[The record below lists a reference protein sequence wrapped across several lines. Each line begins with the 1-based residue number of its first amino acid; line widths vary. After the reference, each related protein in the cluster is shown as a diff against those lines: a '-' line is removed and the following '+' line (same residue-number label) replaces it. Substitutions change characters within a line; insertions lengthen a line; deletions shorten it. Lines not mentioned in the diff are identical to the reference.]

1 MLATLDAIVRAGF
14 AVAVACPPQ
23 GPLAEV
29 LRRRGV
35 EVLPFS
41 TRTAA
46 AAPRSQEEARRELAR
61 LLDQQKPDLLHANS
75 LSMGRLSGPVASAL
89 RLASIAH
96 LRDILRLS
104 RQAVEDL
111 NHHRRLLAVSN
122 ATRSFHVA
130 QGLDKARTHV
140 LYNGVDL
147 ERFRPSGGGSDLA
160 REVGAGNSWRFAVT
174 IGQIGPRKGQD
185 ILVKAAEYVARRLP
199 DVHWLVIG
207 ERFSTKAESVVFEEQ
222 LCRAAAGSL
231 AGRMHLPG
239 WRDDVARLLRAADV
253 VVHPA
258 RQEPLGRVLL
268 EAAASGAA
276 IVATDVGGTS
286 EIFPGG
292 QAAVLVPPNDPE
304 SLARAVVSVLANDHL
319 RRELGRAARRRAEEA
334 FDIRATASR
343 LLEHYR
349 AALGT

>member
-1 MLATLDAIVRAGF
+1 MLATLDAVAQAGF
-14 AVAVACPPQ
+14 AVAVACPPH
-23 GPLAEV
+23 GPLADV

-41 TRTAA
+41 MRTAA
-46 AAPRSQEEARRELAR
+46 GAARSQAESRRELAG
-61 LLDQQKPDLLHANS
+61 LLDHQKPDLLHANS

-111 NHHRRLLAVSN
+111 NHHRRLLAVSS
-122 ATRSFHVA
+122 ATRRFHVA
-130 QGLDKARTHV
+130 QGLDEARTHV
-140 LYNGVDL
+140 LHNGVDL
-147 ERFRPSGGGSDLA
+147 DRFRPGGADCNLA
-160 REVGAGNSWRFAVT
+160 REFGADSSARFAVT

-185 ILVKAAEYVARRLP
+185 ILARAAECVARRVP
-199 DVHWLVIG
+199 EVHWLVVG
-207 ERFSTKAESVVFEEQ
+207 ERFSNKAESVAFEAD
-222 LCRAAAGSL
+222 LCRWSKGAL
-231 AGRMHLPG
+231 AGRLHLPG
-239 WRDDVARLLRAADV
+239 WRDDVDRLLRAADV

-286 EIFPGG
+286 EIFPNG

-304 SLARAVVSVLANDHL
+304 SLWRAVVSVLTNDHL

-334 FDIRATASR
+334 FDVRATVSR
-343 LLEHYR
+343 LIEHYR
-349 AALGT
+349 GALGE